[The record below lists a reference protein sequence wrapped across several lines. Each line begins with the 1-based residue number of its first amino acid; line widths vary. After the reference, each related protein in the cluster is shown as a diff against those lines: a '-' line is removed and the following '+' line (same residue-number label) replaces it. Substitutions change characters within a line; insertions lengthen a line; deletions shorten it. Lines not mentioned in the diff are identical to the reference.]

1 MRVLFVNFNIGS
13 TPGINNGL
21 AILSAVLKRRGDEVG
36 LIFLCDELGY
46 GLDLDRI
53 KRDIVSFSPDIIGL
67 SLMETQLKY
76 AVKFCDDLRNYYRGF
91 VVCGGPYPTMDP
103 EGCLFLRGINAVCV
117 GEGEDALAELTAAF
131 EAKKDYTAIR
141 NLWFKLPD
149 GAILKNRLRP
159 FKELNEL
166 PLEDK
171 EIFDLEKILPLKN
184 YQLEVML
191 GRGCAYQCSYC
202 INRSYLKIYE
212 NLCEYPV
219 IMRNYIR
226 TKEISAAIEEIK
238 GSVLRHPEIRKI
250 AFIDDNFL
258 MYKNFLEEFC
268 ERYKREIALPFMCN
282 ANPLSY
288 NASKAKILKDAGC
301 DDVRFGVESGSER
314 VKKDILNRP
323 ISNQSV
329 MEAFKINREFGLM
342 TSSFNMIGLPT
353 ETKEEVLDTLRL
365 NAGIMPDTVKVMTF
379 YPFKSTPIY
388 ELCEKSE
395 LIEYDKKFDLDNYDT
410 FTSLKFSFEH
420 RLFLKKIQS
429 VFNWYLNSFMN
440 NEASPEYA
448 AAIKE
453 AEGINGEDWERFDYA
468 AVDKELSRK
477 MTRIGA
483 PHYSKFVNRSL
494 AVKFPSRHLNEN
506 ELAPKL

>member
-1 MRVLFVNFNIGS
+1 MKVLLVNFNIGS

-21 AILSAVLKRRGDEVG
+21 AILSAVLKRKGCEVS

-46 GLDLDRI
+46 GLDLERI
-53 KRDIVSFSPDIIGL
+53 RRDVISFSPNIIGL

-76 AVKFCDDLRNYYRGF
+76 AVKFCDDLKNYYGGF

-103 EGCLFLRGINAVCV
+103 EGCFSLRGLDAVCV
-117 GEGEDALAELTAAF
+117 GEGEDALLELASAL
-131 EAKKDYTAIR
+131 ESKKDYTAIR
-141 NLWFKLPD
+141 NLWFKLPG

-159 FKELNEL
+159 FKELNDL

-171 EIFDLEKILPLKN
+171 EIFDLGKILPLKN

-202 INRSYLKIYE
+202 INRSYMKIYE
-212 NLCEYPV
+212 DLCEHPV
-219 IMRNYIR
+219 TMRDYIR
-226 TKEISAAIEEIK
+226 TKAVGTAIEEIK
-238 GSVLRHPEIRKI
+238 NSVLRHPEIRKL

-268 ERYKREIALPFMCN
+268 ERYKNEIALPFMCN
-282 ANPLSY
+282 VNPLSY
-288 NASKAKILKDAGC
+288 NASKAKILRDAGC

-314 VKKDILNRP
+314 IKKDVLNRP
-323 ISNQSV
+323 MSNRSV
-329 MEAFKINREFGLM
+329 MDAFRINNELGLM

-353 ETKEEVLDTLRL
+353 ETKEEVLETLRL

-388 ELCEKSE
+388 GLCEKLE
-395 LIEYDKKFDLDNYDT
+395 LIDYDKKFELDNYDT
-410 FTSLKFSFEH
+410 FTSLKFPAEH
-420 RLFLKKIQS
+420 QLFLKKIQS
-429 VFNWYLNSFMN
+429 VFNWYLNLFMD

-453 AEGINGEDWERFDYA
+453 AENMSEGDWDRFDYRTA
-468 AVDKELSRK
+468 DEKLSRE
-477 MTRIGA
+477 MTKRGI
-483 PHYSKFVNRSL
+483 PHYAKFVNRSL
-494 AVKFPSRHLNEN
+494 AVKFPSRRLN
-506 ELAPKL
+506 